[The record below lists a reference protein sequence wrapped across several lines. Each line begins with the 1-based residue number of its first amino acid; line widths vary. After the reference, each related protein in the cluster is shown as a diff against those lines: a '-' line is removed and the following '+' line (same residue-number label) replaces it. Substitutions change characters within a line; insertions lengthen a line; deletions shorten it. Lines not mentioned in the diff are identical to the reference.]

1 MNIRFNN
8 FNFNSIPNNKFNN
21 NNKPKVAFGDATA
34 VFNHNSAVIQLCND
48 TIKDGRLKSD
58 TTGTLR
64 GLLASAKIPEI
75 TDQLQKVVDNPEAP
89 DKLRAFL
96 TKVTGIKP
104 TVN

>member
-1 MNIRFNN
+1 MNVRFNS
-8 FNFNSIPNNKFNN
+8 FNSTPNNKFNN
-21 NNKPKVAFGDATA
+21 NNSKPKVAFGDAA
-34 VFNHNSAVIQLCND
+34 AAFNYNSAVIKLCKD

-75 TDQLQKVVDNPEAP
+75 TDQLQGFVDNPNAP

-96 TKVTGIKP
+96 TKITGIKP